1 MDTVTSLVPP
11 AWALALLLATLNV
24 LVFRIA
30 LAREGHSALYFL
42 PFGVFGFAA
51 GNLVGVLV
59 NSPLPT
65 LGDVRLIEACVGA
78 WICLSLANAREVQ

>member
-1 MDTVTSLVPP
+1 MDAVAALVSP

-30 LAREGHSALYFL
+30 VGREGRSALYFL
-42 PFGVFGFAA
+42 PFGIFGFAA
-51 GNLVGVLV
+51 GNLLGVLV

-65 LGDVRLIEACVGA
+65 LGDIRLIEACIGA
-78 WICLSLANAREVQ
+78 WILLSLANARDAQ